1 MGSEPYPEGEEED
14 IGEAQD
20 SDGAFKLPEEA
31 KQLIRRLITSR
42 RWRELTEEFG
52 MRDSS
57 TEENEEQ

>member
-1 MGSEPYPEGEEED
+1 MGSEPFPESEEED

-20 SDGAFKLPEEA
+20 SDGTFKLPEEA
-31 KQLIRRLITSR
+31 KQLIMRLITSR
-42 RWRELTEEFG
+42 RLRELTEELG

>member
-1 MGSEPYPEGEEED
+1 MGSEPYSESEEED
-14 IGEAQD
+14 IREDQD

-31 KQLIRRLITSR
+31 KLLIRRLITSR

-57 TEENEEQ
+57 TKENEEQ